1 MVVSIRDLGNKFV
14 SFSSNTH
21 LLQTFELPTVLSLNN
36 AGMDI
41 LAEIIPDN
49 YDEVR
54 GRISLPKVQAF
65 RDSSMSST
73 KYSIVYYERMKY
85 NNAMNKDVDMDNNSP
100 ALSYKTSQEKAI

>member
-1 MVVSIRDLGNKFV
+1 
-14 SFSSNTH
+14 
-21 LLQTFELPTVLSLNN
+21 
-36 AGMDI
+36 MDI